1 MALSG
6 TIVGTTANTGI
17 QSIIIWSA
25 TQSVENNTSIVTASL
40 YYAKGNSNQNTYG
53 TWGGSITID
62 GHTEKFSNIRLT
74 LTPNS
79 GNVLAATFTKEIPHN
94 NNGLKT
100 TVISATG
107 AIGGTSLSHTSISG
121 TVQLDTIPLYTLRI
135 SETDGIHSTVNRV
148 SSDFGTIGLLSN
160 GDALYYNDRLKI
172 TYEIDNYYK
181 LQHHIVNGSSF
192 ASGNTHTVTNS
203 VAIYASASILSS
215 TVGAND
221 AAIESNSTVVVN
233 KVDNNHVHSLQ
244 FLFGELTGYIA
255 NDGSVVSNEV
265 KYGDTTVSFHVPED
279 FYSQI
284 PDSSVGECKI
294 VCRTYESTDS
304 ETIFG
309 VATECSFM
317 ATAIYERCAP
327 LLDVS
332 VIDDNQET
340 SSLTGDAN
348 SLIRYMSTAKC
359 TATAR
364 GKNYATI
371 SSIIINNMSIPHEL
385 VNGASVGVRMFPEVT
400 ATMFT
405 VIAVDSR
412 GHKTEMVVYPKAVY
426 DYSPLT
432 CNPVLSR
439 RPSEAGGAILMTAT
453 GNIYG
458 GSFNG
463 RHNTLAI
470 KYRYREHGGSYG
482 DWNEIDMTKVT
493 IGTSSYRVDDAIS
506 LGEEFD
512 HQKPYEF
519 QIEASDG
526 TSEHQLSVITI
537 TVNVKKGIPV
547 FDWGENDF
555 NINGILNVNNVNVFD
570 IIYPIGTIFMYSEN
584 SMPEAISNIGSW
596 ETYDTGIAG
605 VYAWKR
611 IEKQTE

>member
-6 TIVGTTANTGI
+6 TITGTTANTGI
-17 QSIIIWSA
+17 KSVIIWEA
-25 TQSVENNTSIVTASL
+25 VQSVTDNTSIVTARL

-53 TWGGSITID
+53 TWSGSITID

-79 GNVLAATFTKEIPHN
+79 GNVLAATFTKEITHEE
-94 NNGLKT
+94 NGLKT
-100 TVISATG
+100 ITISATG
-107 AIGGTSLSHTSISG
+107 AIGGTSLSYTSVSG
-121 TVQLDTIPLYTLRI
+121 TVQLDTIPRYHLVVIDGAGVHTTVYRVA
-135 SETDGIHSTVNRV
+135 SE
-148 SSDFGTIGLLSN
+148 FGSIGLLSFY
-160 GDALYYNDRLKI
+160 DLLYYGDELKI
-172 TYEIDNYYK
+172 SYEVESYYK
-181 LQHHIVNGSSF
+181 LESYTVNSRSF
-192 ASGNTHTVTNS
+192 SSGNTKTVTGPIRIIS
-203 VAIYASASILSS
+203 DAKILSS

-221 AAIESNSTVVVN
+221 AAIESNSTIVVN

-244 FLFGELTGYIA
+244 FHFGELTGYIA
-255 NDGSVVSNEV
+255 NDGSVVSDEV
-265 KYGDTTVSFHVPED
+265 KYGDTTVSFHVPAD

-327 LLDVS
+327 FLDVS

-340 SSLTGDAN
+340 SSLTGDAK

-364 GKNYATI
+364 GTNYATI

-412 GHKTEMVVYPKAVY
+412 GHKTEMVVPPKAVY

-439 RPSEAGGAILMTAT
+439 RPSETGGAILMTAT

-526 TSEHQLSVITI
+526 TPEHHLSVITI

-555 NINGILNVNNVNVFD
+555 NVNGILNINNVNVFD